1 MSEQK
6 REGRVG
12 RTEPNPKNR
21 FDSPFVSDRYIL
33 IKNTKQFN
41 LIRNFY
47 AAIYRIAAAVD
58 NKTFAAAVP
67 PFFAA
72 AAVPPFFAA
81 AADSLWPC
89 CCLQSPDE
97 DFVIPSLAGWV
108 ESHRLNEKSRI
119 SSRVLS
125 ENHET
130 DVDKISKILSKQY
143 QSPDKVVEALKG
155 CGVSVSNSLVEQT
168 LRRFSNDLTPAFGF
182 FTWAKTQTGYMHTP
196 EMYNTMVD
204 VLGKSKKFCLMWELV
219 KEMDELNNG
228 YVSLATMST
237 IMRRLV
243 RGGRYDDAV
252 EAFRGMKKYGVEKDT
267 RALSVLMDTL
277 VKGNSVEHAYKVFL
291 EFKDCIPLSS
301 QIFNILIH
309 GWCKTRKVDDAQKA
323 MKEMFQQG
331 FSPDVVSYT
340 CFIEHYCREK
350 DFRKVD
356 DTLKEMQEKGCKPS
370 VITYTIV
377 MHALGKAKQINE
389 ALKVYEKMKS
399 DDCLPDTSFY
409 SSLIFILSKAG
420 RVKDANEIFEDM
432 KKQGVVPN
440 VLTYNT
446 MISSA
451 CARSEEE
458 NALKLLQK
466 MEEDL
471 CKPDCETYAPLL
483 KMCCRKKRMKVL
495 NFLLTH
501 MFKNDVSMD
510 AGTYASLVRGLIE
523 SGKLELACSFFE
535 EMVSKGIV
543 PHHNTYKML
552 EEKLEKKSRS
562 GIAANILQKKY
573 ALLRDIDKSLQEIQ
587 RENEQRCEQE
597 IEDLMWEIRA
607 RNITPNTSLM
617 AYDL

>member
-1 MSEQK
+1 MLPKHNILKLLSQSHLQK
-6 REGRVG
+6 HAKIYYLCYLSCNPLCTTAESPSS
-12 RTEPNPKNR
+12 TESPSLPSWIKF
-21 FDSPFVSDRYIL
+21 FDS
-33 IKNTKQFN
+33 
-41 LIRNFY
+41 
-47 AAIYRIAAAVD
+47 
-58 NKTFAAAVP
+58 
-67 PFFAA
+67 
-72 AAVPPFFAA
+72 
-81 AADSLWPC
+81 
-89 CCLQSPDE
+89 QSPDE

-552 EEKLEKKSRS
+552 EEKLEKKRS

-573 ALLRDIDKSLQEIQ
+573 ALLRDIDKSLQGRDGVATTASPASSLDGSTKSGRSGEGGRGGRKKTQFLLQMLSRVEI
-587 RENEQRCEQE
+587 
-597 IEDLMWEIRA
+597 
-607 RNITPNTSLM
+607 
-617 AYDL
+617 